1 VEPSAETDLQAWLIE
16 RVVATFA
23 HIEQVDDAGLRRLV
37 AAALNGS
44 VAGSRLPLAEKRRI
58 ADEVLHAMRGLGV
71 LQPLFDDPTVTEIM
85 VNGPDDVF
93 FERDGR
99 LYRHPRG
106 FPDRKRLTDL
116 IVSFFARA
124 DRAISE
130 TEPLSDLR
138 LPDGSRAHAALPP
151 AAPDGPVF
159 TIRKFT
165 GVRPDLDTLVR
176 SDFLSQDAADFL
188 QRAVRERRSLFL
200 SGGTGTG
207 KTTFLNVLSASILPE
222 ERVVTIEDSAELR
235 LQGLP
240 NLVRLESR
248 GALPDGGGAVTLSHL
263 IRAALRM
270 RPDRIIVGEVRGAES
285 LDMLQAMNTG
295 HAGSLSTGHANS
307 ATDMLSRLATL
318 ALAPSGLPYA
328 ALVRQVATAVE
339 LVVHL
344 TRLPDGR
351 RAVREIVRTHG
362 VDGESFRVETLFQRE
377 GGGPLVRTA

>member
-1 VEPSAETDLQAWLIE
+1 MDPSNESDLQAWLID
-16 RVVATFA
+16 RVVGSFA
-23 HIEQVDDAGLRRLV
+23 HVEQVDDAGLRRLV

-44 VAGSRLPLAEKRRI
+44 AAGGRLPLADKQRI
-58 ADEVLHAMRGLGV
+58 AEEVLHAMRGLGV
-71 LQPLFDDPTVTEIM
+71 LQSLFDDPAVTEIM
-85 VNGPDDVF
+85 VNGPDSVF
-93 FERDGR
+93 FEREGR
-99 LYRHPRG
+99 LFRHPRG
-106 FPDRKRLTDL
+106 FHDRKRLTDL
-116 IVSFFARA
+116 IVGFFARA
-124 DRAISE
+124 DRAVSE
-130 TEPLSDLR
+130 TEPLADLR

-151 AAPDGPVF
+151 VAPDGPVF

-165 GVRPDLDTLVR
+165 GLRPDLETLVLT
-176 SDFLSQDAADFL
+176 DFLSQEAADFL
-188 QRAVRERRSLFL
+188 QEAVRARRSLFL

-207 KTTFLNVLSASILPE
+207 KTTFLNVLSASIPPD

-248 GALPDGGGAVTLSHL
+248 GALPDGGGAVTVSHL

-307 ATDMLSRLATL
+307 AGDMLSRLALL

-328 ALVRQVATAVE
+328 ALVRQVASAVD

-351 RAVREIVRTHG
+351 RAVREIVRTLG
-362 VDGESFRVETLFQRE
+362 AEGEAFRTETLFSRE

>member
-1 VEPSAETDLQAWLIE
+1 VDRMPETDLQAWLAD
-16 RVVATFA
+16 RVVRSFGQV
-23 HIEQVDDAGLRRLV
+23 ERVDDAALRRLA

-44 VAGSRLPLAEKRRI
+44 AAGARLSIEERRQVV
-58 ADEVLHAMRGLGV
+58 EETLHAMRGLGV
-71 LQPLFDDPTVTEIM
+71 LQPLFDDPSVTEIM
-85 VNGPDDVF
+85 VNGPDAVF
-93 FERDGR
+93 YERNGR
-99 LYRHPRG
+99 LFRHPRG
-106 FPDRKRLTDL
+106 FADRKRLADL
-116 IVSFFARA
+116 VVGFFARG
-124 DRAISE
+124 DRAIGE
-130 TEPLSDLR
+130 TEPLADLR

-151 AAPDGPVF
+151 VAPDGPVF

-165 GVRPDLDTLVR
+165 GIRPDMGALVASGFLSAEA
-176 SDFLSQDAADFL
+176 SDFLQA
-188 QRAVRERRSLFL
+188 AVRERRSLFI

-207 KTTFLNVLSASILPE
+207 KTTLLNVLSASIPPE

-240 NLVRLESR
+240 DLVRLEAR
-248 GALPDGGGAVTLSHL
+248 GPLPDGGGAVGLPQL

-307 ATDMLSRLATL
+307 AADMLSRLAML

-328 ALVRQVATAVE
+328 AVVRQVASAVE

-344 TRLPDGR
+344 VRLPDGR
-351 RAVREIVRTHG
+351 RAVQEIVRTLG
-362 VDGESFRVETLFQRE
+362 AEGESFRTAPLFVRE
-377 GGGPLVRTA
+377 GGGPLVRAS